1 MKIRTIVITV
11 LLTIIATSAYAGWIF
26 TESGHSENQ
35 TTYIQNNTMKLVN
48 ADQIMIVDVAKNQV
62 CFANPKQKTFWR
74 GTPSQLAAEAGKFMS
89 DMDKMMDEQLS
100 AIPAEQRDMLKQ
112 MLKDQV
118 TPQKSSSPPKAEVV
132 DTGLGDTI
140 AGYPARK
147 YEVRIGGKPSE
158 ALWITSGIRMGNEFD
173 VRRFSEMMRTLTSQI
188 SMIGD
193 YAAMSSPQVMSLL
206 EKGWPLRIVDY
217 QGGKYNMLSD
227 VVKAEKKSV
236 PPATFD
242 IPKDYQQA
250 SVVEIFGR

>member
-11 LLTIIATSAYAGWIF
+11 LLTIMTTSAYAGWVF
-26 TESGHSENQ
+26 TESGQSENR
-35 TTYIQNNTMKLVN
+35 TTHIQDNKMKLVN
-48 ADQIMIVDVAKNQV
+48 PDQIMIFDVAKNQL
-62 CFANPKQKTFWR
+62 CFANPKQKIFWR
-74 GTPSQLAAEAGKFMS
+74 GTPSQLASEAGKIMN

-112 MLKDQV
+112 ALKDQI
-118 TPQKSSSPPKAEVV
+118 SPGKNSPNPNVQVV

-147 YEVRIGGKPSE
+147 YEIRIDGKLSE
-158 ALWITSGIRMGNEFD
+158 ALWITGGIKMGSEFD
-173 VRRFSEMMRTLTSQI
+173 VRKFSEMMRSLTSGI

-206 EKGWPLRIVDY
+206 EKGWPLRVVDY

-227 VVKAEKKSV
+227 VVKVEKKSI
-236 PPATFD
+236 PSTTFD

>member
-11 LLTIIATSAYAGWIF
+11 LLTIITTSAYAGWVF
-26 TESGHSENQ
+26 TESGNSENQ
-35 TTYIQNNTMKLVN
+35 TTYIQNNKMKLVN
-48 ADQIMIVDVAKNQV
+48 ADQIMIVDVAKNQL

-74 GTPSQLAAEAGKFMS
+74 GTPSQLASEAGKIMN

-112 MLKDQV
+112 ALRDQI
-118 TPQKSSSPPKAEVV
+118 TPGKNSPNPNAQVV

-147 YEVRIGGKPSE
+147 YEIRVDGKLSE
-158 ALWITSGIRMGNEFD
+158 ALWITGGIKMGSEFD
-173 VRRFSEMMRTLTSQI
+173 VRRFSEMMRSLTSGI

-206 EKGWPLRIVDY
+206 EKGWPLRVVDY

-227 VVKAEKKSV
+227 VIKVEKKSIS
-236 PPATFD
+236 PATFD
-242 IPKDYQQA
+242 IPKDYQQS
-250 SVVEIFGR
+250 SVVDIFGR

>member
-1 MKIRTIVITV
+1 MKIRTIVITA
-11 LLTIIATSAYAGWIF
+11 LLTIITTSAYAGWVF
-26 TESGHSENQ
+26 TESGQSENQ
-35 TTYIQNNTMKLVN
+35 TTYIQNNKMKLVN
-48 ADQIMIVDVAKNQV
+48 PDQIMIVDVAKNQL

-74 GTPSQLAAEAGKFMS
+74 GTPSQLASEAGKIMN

-112 MLKDQV
+112 ALKNQI
-118 TPQKSSSPPKAEVV
+118 TPGKNSPNPNAQVV

-147 YEVRIGGKPSE
+147 YEIRVDGKLSE
-158 ALWITSGIRMGNEFD
+158 ALWITGGIKMGSEFD
-173 VRRFSEMMRTLTSQI
+173 VRRFSEMMRSLTSGI

-206 EKGWPLRIVDY
+206 EKGWPLRVVDY

-227 VVKAEKKSV
+227 VIKVEKKSIS
-236 PPATFD
+236 PATFD
-242 IPKDYQQA
+242 IPKDYQQS
-250 SVVEIFGR
+250 SVVDIFGR

>member
-11 LLTIIATSAYAGWIF
+11 LLTIITTSAYAGWVF
-26 TESGHSENQ
+26 TESGQSENQ
-35 TTYIQNNTMKLVN
+35 TTYIQNNKMKLVN
-48 ADQIMIVDVAKNQV
+48 ADQIMIVDVAKNQL

-74 GTPSQLAAEAGKFMS
+74 GTPSQLASEAGKIMN

-112 MLKDQV
+112 ALRDQI
-118 TPQKSSSPPKAEVV
+118 TPGKNSPNPNAQVV

-147 YEVRIGGKPSE
+147 YEIRVDGKLSE
-158 ALWITSGIRMGNEFD
+158 ALWITGGIKMGSEFD
-173 VRRFSEMMRTLTSQI
+173 VRRFSEMMRSLTSGI

-206 EKGWPLRIVDY
+206 EKGWPLRVVDY

-227 VVKAEKKSV
+227 VIKVEKKSIS
-236 PPATFD
+236 PATFD
-242 IPKDYQQA
+242 IPKDYQQS
-250 SVVEIFGR
+250 SVVDIFGR